1 METETTFSHV
11 APPIFDGDNYQAW
24 AVRMTVHLE
33 ALDLWEAIEE
43 DYDVPPL
50 PANPTM
56 AQLKTHKERKTRKSK
71 AKAYLFSTVSSTIF
85 TRIMNLES
93 AKDIWDYLKKEYQGN
108 ERTKNMKVLNLIRE
122 FEMLKMKETENI
134 KDYSDKL
141 LGIVNKVRLLGKDF
155 SDERIVQKILVTLP
169 EKYESKISSLEESKD
184 LSSISLAELVN
195 ALQAQEQR
203 RMIRKEESME
213 GALQAKAENSGGGK
227 DKKNNNKKKNN
238 KTDNNNK
245 NKDGTYPPCP
255 HCKKTNH
262 PQRKCWWR
270 PDVKCRKCGQ
280 IGHMERICKSQ
291 QHEEAKASTEQ
302 HQEEQLFVATC
313 FTTSNSSSDSWLID
327 SGCTNHMTNDQEL
340 FKELDKTI
348 ISKVKIGN
356 GEFISVKGKG
366 TVAIESLTG
375 LKYIT
380 DVLYVPDI
388 DQNLLSVGQLIEK
401 GFKVIFE
408 DKWCMIKDAKG
419 RDVFKVKMRAKSFA
433 LNLMEDEQIAF
444 SSTVSN
450 AELWHRRLGHFH
462 HVGLL
467 YMQKQNL
474 VKGVPL
480 LEDKLADCVACQY
493 GKQTRRPFPQTAWRA
508 MHKLQLVHTD
518 VGGPQ
523 KTPSLNGSKYYIAF
537 IDDYTRFCWIY
548 FLKSKSEVANVFWKY
563 KAWVENQSSCRMQK
577 IRSDNGKEYT
587 NEIFD
592 KFCEEAGIEHQLTTP
607 YTPQQNGVSERKNRS
622 IMEMTRCM
630 LHEKELPKKLWAEA
644 ANTAVF
650 LLNRLPTRVLQ
661 KKTPFE
667 AWFGYKPDLKNLR
680 TFGCL
685 CFSYVPQVKRDKLDK
700 KAEPGVFIGYSNSSK
715 AYRIFQPQNGKI
727 LVSRDVKF
735 MEDRQWNWEES
746 IKMQLPKVPQYFDE
760 DIDDVPVRGI
770 RSLSDVYERNNV
782 AVFEPAEFEEAEKD
796 DKWIEAMKEE
806 LRMIEKNDTWELV
819 DRPQHR
825 KVIGV
830 KWVYRTKLNADGSV
844 NKYKARLVVK
854 GYSQVFGVDFS
865 ETFAPV
871 ARLDTIR
878 MLLALTAQKGWKT
891 YQLDVKSAFL
901 NGYLQE
907 EIYVEQPEGFQV
919 KGQEE
924 KVYLLKKAL
933 YGLKQAPRA
942 WYSRIDEHLQSL
954 GFVKSPS
961 EATLYVK
968 GTDANLIVVSVYVDD
983 LLVTGSNEK
992 LVKEFKAEMLKVFEM
1007 TDLGLMS
1014 YFLGMEV
1021 KQDHDGVFISQKKYA
1036 KEILNKFH
1044 MDDCKRTST
1053 PMNQKE
1059 KFSKD
1064 DGTEK
1069 VDESQYR
1076 SLIGCL
1082 MYLTATRPDIMFS
1095 VSLLSRFMHCASE
1108 VHFQAAKRIVRYI
1121 KGTTNY
1127 GIKYSYYQNFK
1138 LHGYSDSDWAGSIDD
1153 MRSTTGF
1160 CFNFGSGIFSWSSK
1174 KQDVIAQSTAE
1185 AEYVAANATVNQAIW
1200 IRKILADL
1208 HMKQNEPTQIHV
1220 DNQAAIAISN
1230 DSVFH
1235 GKTKH
1240 FKIKLY
1246 HLREEQKDGEVK
1258 LLYCKTEDQIADV
1271 LTKAL
1276 PKARFETLRGKIGLC
1291 SY

>member
-1 METETTFSHV
+1 
-11 APPIFDGDNYQAW
+11 
-24 AVRMTVHLE
+24 
-33 ALDLWEAIEE
+33 
-43 DYDVPPL
+43 
-50 PANPTM
+50 
-56 AQLKTHKERKTRKSK
+56 
-71 AKAYLFSTVSSTIF
+71 
-85 TRIMNLES
+85 
-93 AKDIWDYLKKEYQGN
+93 
-108 ERTKNMKVLNLIRE
+108 
-122 FEMLKMKETENI
+122 
-134 KDYSDKL
+134 
-141 LGIVNKVRLLGKDF
+141 
-155 SDERIVQKILVTLP
+155 
-169 EKYESKISSLEESKD
+169 
-184 LSSISLAELVN
+184 
-195 ALQAQEQR
+195 
-203 RMIRKEESME
+203 
-213 GALQAKAENSGGGK
+213 
-227 DKKNNNKKKNN
+227 
-238 KTDNNNK
+238 
-245 NKDGTYPPCP
+245 
-255 HCKKTNH
+255 
-262 PQRKCWWR
+262 
-270 PDVKCRKCGQ
+270 
-280 IGHMERICKSQ
+280 
-291 QHEEAKASTEQ
+291 
-302 HQEEQLFVATC
+302 
-313 FTTSNSSSDSWLID
+313 
-327 SGCTNHMTNDQEL
+327 MTNDQEL

-450 AELWHRRLGHFH
+450 AELWNRRLGHFH

-622 IMEMTRCM
+622 IMEMTKCM
-630 LHEKELPKKLWAEA
+630 LHEKELPKKL
-644 ANTAVF
+644 
-650 LLNRLPTRVLQ
+650 
-661 KKTPFE
+661 
-667 AWFGYKPDLKNLR
+667 
-680 TFGCL
+680 
-685 CFSYVPQVKRDKLDK
+685 DKLDK

-735 MEDRQWNWEES
+735 MENRQWNWEES

-891 YQLDVKSAFL
+891 YQLDVKFAFL

-907 EIYVEQPEGFQV
+907 EIYVKQPKGFQV

-983 LLVTGSNEK
+983 LLVTSSNEK
-992 LVKEFKAEMLKVFEM
+992 LVKEFKAEILKVFEM

-1014 YFLGMEV
+1014 YFLGIEV

-1053 PMNQKE
+1053 PMYQKE

-1082 MYLTATRPDIMFS
+1082 MYLTATKPDIMFS
-1095 VSLLSRFMHCASE
+1095 VSLLSRFMHCAS
-1108 VHFQAAKRIVRYI
+1108 
-1121 KGTTNY
+1121 
-1127 GIKYSYYQNFK
+1127 
-1138 LHGYSDSDWAGSIDD
+1138 SIDD

-1160 CFNFGSGIFSWSSK
+1160 CFSFGSGIFSWSSK

-1246 HLREEQKDGEVK
+1246 HLREEQKHGEVK

-1276 PKARFETLRGKIGLC
+1276 PKARFETLRGKIGL
-1291 SY
+1291 YNY

>member
-1 METETTFSHV
+1 
-11 APPIFDGDNYQAW
+11 
-24 AVRMTVHLE
+24 
-33 ALDLWEAIEE
+33 
-43 DYDVPPL
+43 
-50 PANPTM
+50 
-56 AQLKTHKERKTRKSK
+56 
-71 AKAYLFSTVSSTIF
+71 
-85 TRIMNLES
+85 
-93 AKDIWDYLKKEYQGN
+93 
-108 ERTKNMKVLNLIRE
+108 
-122 FEMLKMKETENI
+122 
-134 KDYSDKL
+134 
-141 LGIVNKVRLLGKDF
+141 
-155 SDERIVQKILVTLP
+155 
-169 EKYESKISSLEESKD
+169 
-184 LSSISLAELVN
+184 
-195 ALQAQEQR
+195 
-203 RMIRKEESME
+203 
-213 GALQAKAENSGGGK
+213 
-227 DKKNNNKKKNN
+227 
-238 KTDNNNK
+238 
-245 NKDGTYPPCP
+245 
-255 HCKKTNH
+255 
-262 PQRKCWWR
+262 
-270 PDVKCRKCGQ
+270 
-280 IGHMERICKSQ
+280 
-291 QHEEAKASTEQ
+291 
-302 HQEEQLFVATC
+302 
-313 FTTSNSSSDSWLID
+313 
-327 SGCTNHMTNDQEL
+327 MTNDQEL

-366 TVAIESLTG
+366 TVAIESITG

-563 KAWVENQSSCRMQK
+563 KAWVENQSNCRMQK

-592 KFCEEAGIEHQLTTP
+592 KFCEKADIEHQLTTP

-630 LHEKELPKKLWAEA
+630 LHEKELPKKLWAEP

-685 CFSYVPQVKRDKLDK
+685 YFSYVPQVKRDKLDK

-746 IKMQLPKVPQYFDE
+746 IKMKLPKVPQYFDE

-865 ETFAPV
+865 ENFALV

-1082 MYLTATRPDIMFS
+1082 MYLTATRPDIMFL

-1108 VHFQAAKRIVRYI
+1108 VHFQVAKRIVRYI

-1127 GIKYSYYQNFK
+1127 GIKYSYCQNFK

-1160 CFNFGSGIFSWSSK
+1160 CFSFGSGIFSWSSK
-1174 KQDVIAQSTAE
+1174 KQDVIAQSTVE

-1291 SY
+1291 NY

>member
-1 METETTFSHV
+1 
-11 APPIFDGDNYQAW
+11 
-24 AVRMTVHLE
+24 
-33 ALDLWEAIEE
+33 
-43 DYDVPPL
+43 
-50 PANPTM
+50 
-56 AQLKTHKERKTRKSK
+56 
-71 AKAYLFSTVSSTIF
+71 
-85 TRIMNLES
+85 
-93 AKDIWDYLKKEYQGN
+93 
-108 ERTKNMKVLNLIRE
+108 
-122 FEMLKMKETENI
+122 
-134 KDYSDKL
+134 
-141 LGIVNKVRLLGKDF
+141 
-155 SDERIVQKILVTLP
+155 
-169 EKYESKISSLEESKD
+169 
-184 LSSISLAELVN
+184 
-195 ALQAQEQR
+195 
-203 RMIRKEESME
+203 
-213 GALQAKAENSGGGK
+213 
-227 DKKNNNKKKNN
+227 
-238 KTDNNNK
+238 
-245 NKDGTYPPCP
+245 
-255 HCKKTNH
+255 
-262 PQRKCWWR
+262 
-270 PDVKCRKCGQ
+270 
-280 IGHMERICKSQ
+280 
-291 QHEEAKASTEQ
+291 
-302 HQEEQLFVATC
+302 
-313 FTTSNSSSDSWLID
+313 
-327 SGCTNHMTNDQEL
+327 
-340 FKELDKTI
+340 
-348 ISKVKIGN
+348 
-356 GEFISVKGKG
+356 
-366 TVAIESLTG
+366 
-375 LKYIT
+375 
-380 DVLYVPDI
+380 
-388 DQNLLSVGQLIEK
+388 
-401 GFKVIFE
+401 
-408 DKWCMIKDAKG
+408 MIKDAKG

-523 KTPSLNGSKYYIAF
+523 KTPSLNG
-537 IDDYTRFCWIY
+537 T
-548 FLKSKSEVANVFWKY
+548 
-563 KAWVENQSSCRMQK
+563 WVENQSSCRMQK

-607 YTPQQNGVSERKNRS
+607 YTPQQNG
-622 IMEMTRCM
+622 
-630 LHEKELPKKLWAEA
+630 
-644 ANTAVF
+644 
-650 LLNRLPTRVLQ
+650 
-661 KKTPFE
+661 
-667 AWFGYKPDLKNLR
+667 
-680 TFGCL
+680 
-685 CFSYVPQVKRDKLDK
+685 VKRDKLDK

-760 DIDDVPVRGI
+760 DIDDVPVR
-770 RSLSDVYERNNV
+770 
-782 AVFEPAEFEEAEKD
+782 EFEEAEKD

-825 KVIGV
+825 
-830 KWVYRTKLNADGSV
+830 
-844 NKYKARLVVK
+844 K

-961 EATLYVK
+961 
-968 GTDANLIVVSVYVDD
+968 
-983 LLVTGSNEK
+983 SNEK

-1014 YFLGMEV
+1014 YFL
-1021 KQDHDGVFISQKKYA
+1021 
-1036 KEILNKFH
+1036 
-1044 MDDCKRTST
+1044 
-1053 PMNQKE
+1053 
-1059 KFSKD
+1059 
-1064 DGTEK
+1064 
-1069 VDESQYR
+1069 
-1076 SLIGCL
+1076 
-1082 MYLTATRPDIMFS
+1082 ATRPDIMFS

-1108 VHFQAAKRIVRYI
+1108 VHFKLP
-1121 KGTTNY
+1121 KG
-1127 GIKYSYYQNFK
+1127 F
-1138 LHGYSDSDWAGSIDD
+1138 DWAGSIDD

-1230 DSVFH
+1230 DSVFM
-1235 GKTKH
+1235 
-1240 FKIKLY
+1240 
-1246 HLREEQKDGEVK
+1246 
-1258 LLYCKTEDQIADV
+1258 
-1271 LTKAL
+1271 
-1276 PKARFETLRGKIGLC
+1276 ARLSISRSSCIT
-1291 SY
+1291 

>member
-1 METETTFSHV
+1 
-11 APPIFDGDNYQAW
+11 
-24 AVRMTVHLE
+24 
-33 ALDLWEAIEE
+33 
-43 DYDVPPL
+43 
-50 PANPTM
+50 
-56 AQLKTHKERKTRKSK
+56 
-71 AKAYLFSTVSSTIF
+71 
-85 TRIMNLES
+85 
-93 AKDIWDYLKKEYQGN
+93 
-108 ERTKNMKVLNLIRE
+108 
-122 FEMLKMKETENI
+122 
-134 KDYSDKL
+134 
-141 LGIVNKVRLLGKDF
+141 
-155 SDERIVQKILVTLP
+155 
-169 EKYESKISSLEESKD
+169 
-184 LSSISLAELVN
+184 
-195 ALQAQEQR
+195 
-203 RMIRKEESME
+203 
-213 GALQAKAENSGGGK
+213 
-227 DKKNNNKKKNN
+227 
-238 KTDNNNK
+238 
-245 NKDGTYPPCP
+245 
-255 HCKKTNH
+255 
-262 PQRKCWWR
+262 
-270 PDVKCRKCGQ
+270 
-280 IGHMERICKSQ
+280 
-291 QHEEAKASTEQ
+291 
-302 HQEEQLFVATC
+302 
-313 FTTSNSSSDSWLID
+313 
-327 SGCTNHMTNDQEL
+327 
-340 FKELDKTI
+340 
-348 ISKVKIGN
+348 
-356 GEFISVKGKG
+356 
-366 TVAIESLTG
+366 
-375 LKYIT
+375 
-380 DVLYVPDI
+380 
-388 DQNLLSVGQLIEK
+388 
-401 GFKVIFE
+401 
-408 DKWCMIKDAKG
+408 
-419 RDVFKVKMRAKSFA
+419 
-433 LNLMEDEQIAF
+433 
-444 SSTVSN
+444 
-450 AELWHRRLGHFH
+450 
-462 HVGLL
+462 
-467 YMQKQNL
+467 
-474 VKGVPL
+474 
-480 LEDKLADCVACQY
+480 
-493 GKQTRRPFPQTAWRA
+493 
-508 MHKLQLVHTD
+508 
-518 VGGPQ
+518 
-523 KTPSLNGSKYYIAF
+523 
-537 IDDYTRFCWIY
+537 
-548 FLKSKSEVANVFWKY
+548 
-563 KAWVENQSSCRMQK
+563 
-577 IRSDNGKEYT
+577 
-587 NEIFD
+587 
-592 KFCEEAGIEHQLTTP
+592 
-607 YTPQQNGVSERKNRS
+607 
-622 IMEMTRCM
+622 MEMTRCM

-865 ETFAPV
+865 ETFARV

-1127 GIKYSYYQNFK
+1127 GIKYSYCQNFK

>member
-56 AQLKTHKERKTRKSK
+56 AQLKAYKERKTRKSK
-71 AKAYLFSTVSSTIF
+71 AKAYLFSAVSSTIF

-108 ERTKNMKVLNLIRE
+108 ESTKNMKVLNLIRE

-291 QHEEAKASTEQ
+291 QHEEAKASIEQ

-607 YTPQQNGVSERKNRS
+607 YTPQQNGV
-622 IMEMTRCM
+622 
-630 LHEKELPKKLWAEA
+630 
-644 ANTAVF
+644 
-650 LLNRLPTRVLQ
+650 
-661 KKTPFE
+661 
-667 AWFGYKPDLKNLR
+667 
-680 TFGCL
+680 
-685 CFSYVPQVKRDKLDK
+685 KRDKLDK

-746 IKMQLPKVPQYFDE
+746 IKMQLPK
-760 DIDDVPVRGI
+760 
-770 RSLSDVYERNNV
+770 
-782 AVFEPAEFEEAEKD
+782 PAEFEEAEKD

-830 KWVYRTKLNADGSV
+830 KWVYRTKLNAYGSV

-1108 VHFQAAKRIVRYI
+1108 VHLQAAKRIVRYI

-1127 GIKYSYYQNFK
+1127 GIKYSYCQNFK

>member
-11 APPIFDGDNYQAW
+11 APPIFDDDNYQAW

-43 DYDVPPL
+43 DYD
-50 PANPTM
+50 
-56 AQLKTHKERKTRKSK
+56 
-71 AKAYLFSTVSSTIF
+71 
-85 TRIMNLES
+85 
-93 AKDIWDYLKKEYQGN
+93 
-108 ERTKNMKVLNLIRE
+108 
-122 FEMLKMKETENI
+122 ETETI

-141 LGIVNKVRLLGKDF
+141 LGIVNKVRLL
-155 SDERIVQKILVTLP
+155 
-169 EKYESKISSLEESKD
+169 
-184 LSSISLAELVN
+184 ELVN

-227 DKKNNNKKKNN
+227 DKKNNNKKNNN

-245 NKDGTYPPCP
+245 NKDGTYPPCL

-291 QHEEAKASTEQ
+291 QHEETKASTEQ
-302 HQEEQLFVATC
+302 HQEEQLFGATC
-313 FTTSNSSSDSWLID
+313 FTTSNNSSDSWLID

-366 TVAIESLTG
+366 TMVIESLTG

-388 DQNLLSVGQLIEK
+388 DQNLPSVGQLIEK

-508 MHKLQLVHTD
+508 MHKLQLVQTD

-523 KTPSLNGSKYYIAF
+523 KTPSLNA
-537 IDDYTRFCWIY
+537 T
-548 FLKSKSEVANVFWKY
+548 
-563 KAWVENQSSCRMQK
+563 WVENQSSCRMQM

-592 KFCEEAGIEHQLTTP
+592 KFCEKAGIEHQLTAP
-607 YTPQQNGVSERKNRS
+607 YTPQQNG
-622 IMEMTRCM
+622 
-630 LHEKELPKKLWAEA
+630 
-644 ANTAVF
+644 
-650 LLNRLPTRVLQ
+650 
-661 KKTPFE
+661 
-667 AWFGYKPDLKNLR
+667 
-680 TFGCL
+680 
-685 CFSYVPQVKRDKLDK
+685 VKRDKLDK
-700 KAEPGVFIGYSNSSK
+700 KAKPGVFIGYSNSSK
-715 AYRIFQPQNGKI
+715 AYKI
-727 LVSRDVKF
+727 SNHK
-735 MEDRQWNWEES
+735 MENS
-746 IKMQLPKVPQYFDE
+746 Y
-760 DIDDVPVRGI
+760 IDDVPIRGI
-770 RSLSDVYERNNV
+770 RSLSNVYERNNV
-782 AVFEPAEFEEAEKD
+782 VVFEPAEFEEAEKN

-806 LRMIEKNDTWELV
+806 LRMIKKNDTWELV

-825 KVIGV
+825 KE
-830 KWVYRTKLNADGSV
+830 L
-844 NKYKARLVVK
+844 
-854 GYSQVFGVDFS
+854 
-865 ETFAPV
+865 FAPV

-891 YQLDVKSAFL
+891 YQFDVKSAFL

-907 EIYVEQPEGFQV
+907 EIYVEQPEVFQV

-933 YGLKQAPRA
+933 YGLKQAPR
-942 WYSRIDEHLQSL
+942 
-954 GFVKSPS
+954 P
-961 EATLYVK
+961 
-968 GTDANLIVVSVYVDD
+968 
-983 LLVTGSNEK
+983 GSNEK
-992 LVKEFKAEMLKVFEM
+992 LVKEFKFEMLKVFEM

-1044 MDDCKRTST
+1044 MEDCKRTST

-1064 DGTEK
+1064 DGAEK

-1076 SLIGCL
+1076 SLISCL

-1095 VSLLSRFMHCASE
+1095 VSLLSRFMHCAS
-1108 VHFQAAKRIVRYI
+1108 
-1121 KGTTNY
+1121 
-1127 GIKYSYYQNFK
+1127 
-1138 LHGYSDSDWAGSIDD
+1138 SIDD

-1160 CFNFGSGIFSWSSK
+1160 CFSFGSGIFSWSSK
-1174 KQDVIAQSTAE
+1174 KQDVIAQSTAK
-1185 AEYVAANATVNQAIW
+1185 AEYVAANATINQAIW

-1276 PKARFETLRGKIGLC
+1276 PKARFETLRSKIGLC
-1291 SY
+1291 NY

>member
-56 AQLKTHKERKTRKSK
+56 AQLKAYKERKTRKSK
-71 AKAYLFSTVSSTIF
+71 AKAYLFSAVSSTIF

-141 LGIVNKVRLLGKDF
+141 LGI
-155 SDERIVQKILVTLP
+155 
-169 EKYESKISSLEESKD
+169 
-184 LSSISLAELVN
+184 
-195 ALQAQEQR
+195 AQEQR

-291 QHEEAKASTEQ
+291 QHEEAKASIEQ

-408 DKWCMIKDAKG
+408 DKWCMIKDAK
-419 RDVFKVKMRAKSFA
+419 
-433 LNLMEDEQIAF
+433 
-444 SSTVSN
+444 
-450 AELWHRRLGHFH
+450 ELWHRRLGHFH

-523 KTPSLNGSKYYIAF
+523 KTPSLNGSNMGGE
-537 IDDYTRFCWIY
+537 
-548 FLKSKSEVANVFWKY
+548 SKQLQDAE
-563 KAWVENQSSCRMQK
+563 
-577 IRSDNGKEYT
+577 
-587 NEIFD
+587 D
-592 KFCEEAGIEHQLTTP
+592 K
-607 YTPQQNGVSERKNRS
+607 
-622 IMEMTRCM
+622 
-630 LHEKELPKKLWAEA
+630 
-644 ANTAVF
+644 
-650 LLNRLPTRVLQ
+650 
-661 KKTPFE
+661 
-667 AWFGYKPDLKNLR
+667 
-680 TFGCL
+680 
-685 CFSYVPQVKRDKLDK
+685 VKRDKLDK

-760 DIDDVPVRGI
+760 DIDDVPVR
-770 RSLSDVYERNNV
+770 
-782 AVFEPAEFEEAEKD
+782 EFEEAEKD

-819 DRPQHR
+819 DSPQHR

-1108 VHFQAAKRIVRYI
+1108 VHLQAAKRIVRYI

-1127 GIKYSYYQNFK
+1127 GIKYSYCQNFK